1 MLCSNIDIYSVF
13 SFLDVVSL
21 CRCAQ
26 VCKVCGVSRVTPFTI
41 LPIQDWNILALDGS
55 NWQTMDLFDFQTAI
69 EVGCYQLHSCFTSVV
84 IYVNTKQ
91 SSACL

>member
-1 MLCSNIDIYSVF
+1 MF

-26 VCKVCGVSRVTPFTI
+26 VCKVGRGVALGTANDVYHLLCYP
-41 LPIQDWNILALDGS
+41 QDWNILALDGS

-69 EVGCYQLHSCFTSVV
+69 EVC
-84 IYVNTKQ
+84 
-91 SSACL
+91 